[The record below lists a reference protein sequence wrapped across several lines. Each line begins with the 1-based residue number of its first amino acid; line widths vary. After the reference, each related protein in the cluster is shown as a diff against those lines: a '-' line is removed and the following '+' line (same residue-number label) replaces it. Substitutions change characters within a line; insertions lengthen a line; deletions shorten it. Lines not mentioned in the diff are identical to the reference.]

1 MSSHDLDVLKVLTQ
15 STTWSH
21 DNETALL
28 EPFEHISSIPGKEIR
43 GQMIEAFNKWL
54 RVPSEKLGII
64 SKVVSMLHT
73 ASLLIDDIED
83 DAQLRRGVPVSHKI
97 YGIPQTINSANYV
110 YFLAYQELFR
120 LRSESDLQSRSGR
133 DEGRR
138 RLIPPTELD
147 RLVTAELLSLH
158 RGQGLELLWRDSL
171 SCPTEEE
178 YVAMVNDKTGG
189 LFRVAV
195 KLMMACAT
203 SNFDVD
209 YLPLVN
215 MIGVYFQIRDDYMN
229 LQSTEV
235 WLLLAKVLCI
245 FDSVFPQYAGN
256 KGFAEDLTEGK
267 FSFPIVHAIHADASN
282 RQVLNVLQKRP
293 TTPTLKK
300 YTIAYLRD
308 HTKSFDYSARVL
320 RNLEKQIRSEISRL
334 GGNEGLEAIMDA
346 LQVKDERIHGH

>member
-1 MSSHDLDVLKVLTQ
+1 MSPPDLDVLKVL
-15 STTWSH
+15 SKSATWSH

-28 EPFEHISSIPGKEIR
+28 EPFEHINSIPGKEIR
-43 GQMIEAFNKWL
+43 GQMIDSFNKWL
-54 RVPSEKLGII
+54 KVPSEKLGVI

-97 YGIPQTINSANYV
+97 YGIPQTINAANYV

-120 LRSESDLQSRSGR
+120 LRSESNVWADNGR
-133 DEGRR
+133 EGKT

-178 YVAMVNDKTGG
+178 YIAMVNNKTGG

-203 SNFDVD
+203 TNVDVD

-229 LQSTEV
+229 LQSTE
-235 WLLLAKVLCI
+235 
-245 FDSVFPQYAGN
+245 YADN

-267 FSFPIVHAIHADASN
+267 FSFPIVHAVRADASN
-282 RQVLNVLQKRP
+282 KQVLNVLQKRP
-293 TTPTLKK
+293 STPTLKK
-300 YTIAYLRD
+300 YTIAYLQH
-308 HTKSFDYSARVL
+308 HTKSFDYTVRIL
-320 RNLEKQIRSEISRL
+320 CTLEQQIRQEIARL

-346 LQVKDERIHGH
+346 LQVKAERINRC